1 MNYLVRVYRNVNI
14 DICKEFRT
22 LVEARRFAKQ
32 YKRYAIFKLVER
44 VEKE

>member
-1 MNYLVRVYRNVNI
+1 MSYLVRIYRNIKI
-14 DICKEFRT
+14 DICQEFRT
-22 LVEARRFAKQ
+22 LLEARKFAKQ